1 MEGTLALAAIARRWR
16 LELISDPQPPL
27 TARVTLRPTTPVM
40 IRVTTRSTV
49 PR

>member
-16 LELISDPQPPL
+16 LVLMSDRQPPL
-27 TARVTLRPTTPVM
+27 TARVTLRPSTPVQV
-40 IRVTTRSTV
+40 RVTTRSAA